1 MANRLRAGWGMTRIL
16 CIGALVLF
24 LSGIQGAAGVHAQDV
39 SYTTA
44 AKVEFGGG
52 LGTLMRM
59 VPGAQDEQRVTT
71 HLKGALMRTDMDESS
86 SIINAAEGRF
96 TEIEHP
102 GKTFYTYT
110 LEEMMAALSAGMAGA
125 EAEVTQAEAAKAE
138 AQDEEDPEIT
148 FEVKVSTERT
158 GRTMEIGGFPAEQF
172 LVIMQVIPV
181 TEEMIQEEADS
192 GSLAVLSELWISR
205 DFPGWEELR
214 KAQEEMATQ
223 AMSEAGVGGQ
233 AGAIQQALASDP
245 RMKEAF
251 EKNMEVMK
259 EMDGLAVKTVTS
271 FVVVP
276 PEQEL
281 NKDEV
286 LAMSDQPISEGVGGV
301 LAGAASDAA
310 KKEAADQARGAVRN
324 LTRGLLGRRGNQEE
338 EAPAAVEVPRQAILM
353 RMTSTV
359 QDIKTG
365 PLPAELFQPAPD
377 YVQKDPPWKKAGG

>member
-1 MANRLRAGWGMTRIL
+1 
-16 CIGALVLF
+16 
-24 LSGIQGAAGVHAQDV
+24 
-39 SYTTA
+39 
-44 AKVEFGGG
+44 
-52 LGTLMRM
+52 
-59 VPGAQDEQRVTT
+59 
-71 HLKGALMRTDMDESS
+71 
-86 SIINAAEGRF
+86 
-96 TEIEHP
+96 
-102 GKTFYTYT
+102 
-110 LEEMMAALSAGMAGA
+110 
-125 EAEVTQAEAAKAE
+125 
-138 AQDEEDPEIT
+138 DEEDPEIT

-181 TEEMIQEEADS
+181 TEEMIQVEADS

-259 EMDGLAVKTVTS
+259 EMDGLAVKTVIS